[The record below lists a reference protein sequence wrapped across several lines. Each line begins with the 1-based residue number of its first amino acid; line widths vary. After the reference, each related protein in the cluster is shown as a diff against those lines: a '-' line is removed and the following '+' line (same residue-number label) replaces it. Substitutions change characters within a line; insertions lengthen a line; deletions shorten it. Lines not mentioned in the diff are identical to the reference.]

1 MDYLAETFWQQQ
13 FFESQRIRDHVGS
26 LLEKGGVLPLQLL
39 AEEAVRL
46 ILQEQERLDGLT
58 IYSPERIYHVG
69 DVLAFLSAKGIRHG
83 LVVHIDAGHVAP
95 VARVELSYDAIFV
108 RFKTPHSVKEYVSN
122 CPAFPTR
129 FWYNEASEGKLDHG
143 QVLTPGQIVTKF
155 SGVILPAVRG
165 VLTADSRFCTFDG
178 DAWMLSQY
186 LTKLGEEM
194 TQRVVL
200 KLRESESASVQEL
213 ASLLFGMRGSESQRA
228 ELEFSVSY
236 HLSQDSGR
244 RFTMT
249 RTTSGVAWMLTPPP
263 KHVVCTLDQD
273 MISNGF
279 LRVSGEFQKIVD
291 FYGMTSVVE
300 MQVYGGYLLRSIYDS
315 SVRLIHGD
323 DVRCW
328 LEENALC
335 PGHKVYLRSPDGP
348 GQPVILFSEF
358 EHQGPRETERQDHG
372 ERPRLF
378 LRHKIYGTLIE
389 AKEWLHYREICN
401 RLVAGGLEA
410 KPDSVEGVLSS
421 NGHIFARLGPAH
433 GLWGLARWVSERPPY
448 AVNIQSLALTIS
460 EEKWVHKIL
469 TEAAAPLS
477 PRDINRR
484 LAEIFC
490 VELETIRQLTV
501 MDAKDPELYALAD
514 GCWAL
519 TRSISEWK
527 ETLTECERILRRCR
541 QLHDSISSAEGN
553 LEACRDTL
561 LYLEEHQGTRSAT
574 DQQLT
579 SKIRELRK
587 EIERLRTT
595 STPFS
600 PEIRS
605 SESEIVLL
613 ERRRAKLARWR
624 GVTLACSILAM
635 SSLLVEGHRA
645 LQVAAVFV
653 SAAAFLTALGSH
665 RRVLNVLKSERDRLQ
680 NLTAGSGAVS
690 IKLERAQC
698 DLRGAEEESARSRD
712 YSTQIGVELTE
723 TRSKMDDIHQLL
735 ATLQGEL
742 QRLEEPRVA
751 EDRRHLRQLLM
762 SCSEVSHDSSK

>member
-13 FFESQRIRDHVGS
+13 FFESQTIRDHVGS

-46 ILQEQERLDGLT
+46 ILQKQEGLVGLT

-69 DVLAFLSAKGIRHG
+69 DVLAFLSAKGTRHG
-83 LVVHIDAGHVAP
+83 LVVNVVLGQGSP
-95 VARVELSYDAIFV
+95 VAGVELSYDIIFV
-108 RFKTPHSVKEYVSN
+108 RFKTPQSIKMYVSN
-122 CPAFPTR
+122 CPGFPTR
-129 FWYNEASEGKLDHG
+129 FSYNQASEGKLDDG
-143 QVLTPGQIVTKF
+143 QMLTPGQIVTKL
-155 SGVILPAVRG
+155 SEVILPSLREA
-165 VLTADSRFCTFDG
+165 LAKDPRFCTFDG

-200 KLRESESASVQEL
+200 KLQESESASVQEL

-228 ELEFSVSY
+228 GLEFSISY
-236 HLSQDSGR
+236 HLSQDSRR

-249 RTTSGVAWMLTPPP
+249 RTSSGIAWMLTPPP
-263 KHVVCTLDQD
+263 KQVVCTLDQD
-273 MISNGF
+273 MISSGF
-279 LRVSGEFQKIVD
+279 FRVSGEFQKIVD

-323 DVRCW
+323 DLRCW

-358 EHQGPRETERQDHG
+358 EHQRPSETERQDHD

-378 LRHKIYGTLIE
+378 LRHNIYRTLIE
-389 AKEWLHYREICN
+389 AKEWLHYRELCN
-401 RLVAGGLEA
+401 RLAAGGLEA
-410 KPDSVEGVLSS
+410 RPESVESVLSS
-421 NGHIFARLGPAH
+421 NGHIFSRLAPAH

-448 AVNIQSLALTIS
+448 AVNIQSLAITIA

-469 TEAAAPLS
+469 TEADAPLS
-477 PRDINRR
+477 LREINRR

-490 VELETIRQLTV
+490 VEVETIRQLTV
-501 MDAKDPELYALAD
+501 LDGKDPELQQLAD

-527 ETLTECERILRRCR
+527 ERLTECERILRHCR
-541 QLHDSISSAEGN
+541 QLRDSISSAERN

-561 LYLEEHQGTRSAT
+561 LYLEEHQGSRSAT

-579 SKIRELRK
+579 SKIRELQK
-587 EIERLRTT
+587 EIERLHTA
-595 STPFS
+595 STGFS
-600 PEIRS
+600 PEVRS

-624 GVTLACSILAM
+624 GVTLTCSILAM
-635 SSLLVEGHRA
+635 SSLLVQAHRV

-762 SCSEVSHDSSK
+762 SCSEVPHDSSK